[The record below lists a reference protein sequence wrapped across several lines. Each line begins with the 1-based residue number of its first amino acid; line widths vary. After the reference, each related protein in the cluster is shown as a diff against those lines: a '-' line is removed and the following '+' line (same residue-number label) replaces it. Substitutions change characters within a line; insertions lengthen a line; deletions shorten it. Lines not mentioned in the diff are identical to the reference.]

1 MVSHQAVL
9 LKSGEELISWQNM
22 KETMSLHEKPELVA
36 VDLDGTLLNSEH
48 KLSDRT
54 VSVIKALDSSGIPVV
69 ISTGR
74 SYEGMMH
81 YKNQLNLK
89 NPVICYNGAMI
100 ADGATDSILHQ
111 WLLPSDITK
120 EAYLYAR
127 ERGIHIQVFQ
137 DGELYFEKRRE
148 ESDYYEDSTGLC
160 GRITNLDEWNN
171 LEVTKALMILPPSRE
186 SGEFPELHEAQSYF
200 QDKYGERLYCAL
212 SKPFYL
218 EFINGKGSKG
228 NALDQLSRD
237 MGIPR
242 EKMAAFGDGFNDL
255 EMLDYAGISVAMSNA
270 PQGVKER
277 CTYTTDLSNDDHGV
291 ADFIEKHIL

>member
-1 MVSHQAVL
+1 MNETL
-9 LKSGEELISWQNM
+9 L
-22 KETMSLHEKPELVA
+22 EKPELVA
-36 VDLDGTLLNSEH
+36 VDLDGTLLNGEH
-48 KLSDRT
+48 KLSDKT
-54 VSVIKALDSSGIPVV
+54 VSVIKALDNSGIPVV

-100 ADGATDSILHQ
+100 ADGSADSILHQ

-120 EAYLYAR
+120 EAYMYAR
-127 ERGIHIQVFQ
+127 ERGFHIQVFQ
-137 DGELYFEKRRE
+137 DGELYFEERRE
-148 ESDYYEDSTGLC
+148 ESDYYEHSTGLT
-160 GRITNLDEWNN
+160 GRITNLDEWKN
-171 LEVTKALMILPPSRE
+171 LEVTKALMIMPPSRV

-200 QDKYGERLYCAL
+200 QKKYGDRLYCAL
-212 SKPFYL
+212 SKPYYL
-218 EFINGKGSKG
+218 EFINGLGSKG

-277 CTYTTDLSNDDHGV
+277 CLYTTELSNDEDGV
-291 ADFIEKHIL
+291 ADFIQKYIL